1 MLHVHVPGLNSTRRN
16 FLWGAASSASAFAI
30 ATSNFKS
37 SAKSMNHKASPDGR
51 DVSVDHEWGTL
62 KEVVVGLTNVRVPSK
77 VPNTSKNYL
86 PESSIEFIEKNR
98 GQWLQ
103 ECEPDLNQ
111 QSIDQMN
118 SIISILRDRG
128 IIVHQ
133 VEKLSDAEAN
143 YLAADS
149 DAVMQT
155 FPRDPILVIG
165 NKVIETSMLE
175 PYRRKE
181 RFAIRRTIEKRLQK
195 SGSFLVSM
203 PQPDPYQSR
212 SVGDYG
218 PGPYLEGGD
227 VMLAGK
233 DIYVGHTGNATN
245 LAGIRWLS
253 DYLGQEYRVHAVP
266 LRRRFLHLDTTLALP
281 RPGLAIV
288 CQEAFTEGLPKF
300 LNGWKLINVSAD
312 DAEKKLGCNGLV
324 LSKDSIIIGDNLPG
338 LKKELEAEG
347 LEVITT
353 PIDALSWQGGGFR
366 CWHHP
371 LIRLG

>member
-1 MLHVHVPGLNSTRRN
+1 MPGLNSTRRN

-37 SAKSMNHKASPDGR
+37 SAKSVNYKASPDGR
-51 DVSVDHEWGTL
+51 EVSVEHEWGTL
-62 KEVVVGLTNVRVPSK
+62 KEVVVGLTNLRVPSE
-77 VPNTSKNYL
+77 VPPSSKNYL
-86 PESSIEFIEKNR
+86 PKSSIDFIEKNK
-98 GQWLQ
+98 GQWVSDFDP
-103 ECEPDLNQ
+103 ELNQ
-111 QSIDQMN
+111 RSTDQMN
-118 SIISILRDRG
+118 SIISILRDRD

-133 VEKLSDAEAN
+133 VEKLSDAETN
-143 YLAADS
+143 YLAVDS

-165 NKVIETSMLE
+165 NNVIETSMLE

-195 SGSFLVSM
+195 SGSYLVSM

-227 VMLAGK
+227 VMLVGN
-233 DIYVGHTGNATN
+233 DIYIGQTGNASN
-245 LAGIRWLS
+245 LAGIHWLR
-253 DYLGQEYRVHAVP
+253 DYLGQDYRVHRVP
-266 LRRRFLHLDTTLALP
+266 LSRRFLHLDCVLALP
-281 RPGLAIV
+281 RPGVAIV

-312 DAEKKLGCNGLV
+312 DAEKKMSCNGLV
-324 LSKDSIIIGDNLPG
+324 LSKDSIIIGDNMPA
-338 LKKELEAEG
+338 LKKDLETEG

-353 PIDALSWQGGGFR
+353 PIDALTWQGGGFR

-371 LIRLG
+371 LVRVG

>member
-1 MLHVHVPGLNSTRRN
+1 MQGYSSHTSSTHM
-16 FLWGAASSASAFAI
+16 
-30 ATSNFKS
+30 TEKS
-37 SAKSMNHKASPDGR
+37 VNHKASPDGR

-111 QSIDQMN
+111 QSIDQIN

-133 VEKLSDAEAN
+133 VEKLSDAETN

-195 SGSFLVSM
+195 
-203 PQPDPYQSR
+203 
-212 SVGDYG
+212 VGLFWY
-218 PGPYLEGGD
+218 PCHSL
-227 VMLAGK
+227 
-233 DIYVGHTGNATN
+233 T
-245 LAGIRWLS
+245 
-253 DYLGQEYRVHAVP
+253 
-266 LRRRFLHLDTTLALP
+266 
-281 RPGLAIV
+281 
-288 CQEAFTEGLPKF
+288 
-300 LNGWKLINVSAD
+300 LINPDQLATMD
-312 DAEKKLGCNGLV
+312 LDHT
-324 LSKDSIIIGDNLPG
+324 
-338 LKKELEAEG
+338 LKEG
-347 LEVITT
+347 ML
-353 PIDALSWQGGGFR
+353 
-366 CWHHP
+366 CWSGK
-371 LIRLG
+371 IFM

>member
-1 MLHVHVPGLNSTRRN
+1 M
-16 FLWGAASSASAFAI
+16 
-30 ATSNFKS
+30 
-37 SAKSMNHKASPDGR
+37 
-51 DVSVDHEWGTL
+51 DHEWGTL

-227 VMLAGK
+227 VMLVGK

-253 DYLGQEYRVHAVP
+253 DYLGQEYRVHAVQ
-266 LRRRFLHLDTTLALP
+266 LSRRFLHLDTTLALP

-324 LSKDSIIIGDNLPG
+324 LSKDSIIIGANLPG

>member
-1 MLHVHVPGLNSTRRN
+1 MQGLNSSRRN
-16 FLWGAASSASAFAI
+16 FLWGAATSASALAL
-30 ATSNFKS
+30 ATGGLKS
-37 SAKSMNHKASPDGR
+37 SAKTMPRKTSSNGTE
-51 DVSVDHEWGTL
+51 VLVDHEWGEL
-62 KEVVVGLTNVRVPSK
+62 KEVVVGLTNLRIPSK
-77 VPNTSKNYL
+77 VPPSIKNYL
-86 PESSIEFIEKNR
+86 PTSSIELIEKNK

-103 ECEPDLNQ
+103 DCNPNLDQ
-111 QSIDQMN
+111 QSIEQMN
-118 SIISILRDRG
+118 AIISILKERG

-133 VEKLSDAEAN
+133 VEKLSDDETS
-143 YLAADS
+143 YLAVNS
-149 DAVMQT
+149 DAVSQT

-165 NKVIETSMLE
+165 NKVIETAMLE

-181 RFAIRRTIEKRLQK
+181 RFAIRRTIEKRLEN
-195 SGSFLVSM
+195 SGSHLVSM
-203 PQPDPYQSR
+203 PQPDPYQSK
-212 SVGDYG
+212 SPGDYG

-227 VMLAGK
+227 VMLVGQ
-233 DIYVGHTGNATN
+233 DIYVGDSGNASN

-253 DYLGQEYRVHAVP
+253 DYLGQDYRVHRVP
-266 LRRRFLHLDTTLALP
+266 LSRRFLHLDTTLALP

-324 LSKDSIIIGDNLPG
+324 LSKESIIIGDNMPD
-338 LKKELEAEG
+338 LKKDLETEG

-353 PIDALSWQGGGFR
+353 PIDALTWQGGGFR

-371 LIRLG
+371 LVRVV